1 MKKEIL
7 TVISNRPVDALSKV
21 YQMELSGCSEEQRP
35 GQFVNIELDGLFL
48 RRPISVCDWKD
59 GVLTLL
65 YKLVGKGTA
74 LMATLQPGARLDVLC
89 SLGNGF
95 DIDVPALTRPDV
107 PTIAGPDIPALTRPD
122 VPTIAGFDVPAL
134 TRPLL
139 VGGGIGTAPLYLL
152 ARRLKERG
160 VSPTVILGFNTA
172 SEIIYEKEFKALGL
186 RTLVTTVDGSY
197 GTPGFVTAA
206 LPLLASASA
215 PSTVGDSGYAPSSV
229 GDSVSDPS
237 SVAASVSDSST
248 VGDSV
253 SDPSSVG
260 ASGYDYCYACGPMPM
275 LRALAPKLASPA
287 QFSLEER
294 MGCGTGICMGCT
306 CPQLT
311 GTKRICKD
319 GPVFR
324 LDEISF

>member
-95 DIDVPALTRPDV
+95 DID
-107 PTIAGPDIPALTRPD
+107 IPALARPD

-197 GTPGFVTAA
+197 GTPGFVTDA

-215 PSTVGDSGYAPSSV
+215 PSSVGAPVSAPSTVGDSVFAPSTVGDSGY
-229 GDSVSDPS
+229 
-237 SVAASVSDSST
+237 
-248 VGDSV
+248 
-253 SDPSSVG
+253 
-260 ASGYDYCYACGPMPM
+260 DYCFACGPMPM

>member
-95 DIDVPALTRPDV
+95 DIDIPAFTRPDV
-107 PTIAGPDIPALTRPD
+107 PTSAGP
-122 VPTIAGFDVPAL
+122 DVPAL

-197 GTPGFVTAA
+197 GTPGFVTDA
-206 LPLLASASA
+206 LPLLASASVSD
-215 PSTVGDSGYAPSSV
+215 PSTVGAC
-229 GDSVSDPS
+229 
-237 SVAASVSDSST
+237 
-248 VGDSV
+248 
-253 SDPSSVG
+253 
-260 ASGYDYCYACGPMPM
+260 GYDYCFACGPMPM

>member
-95 DIDVPALTRPDV
+95 DID
-107 PTIAGPDIPALTRPD
+107 IPALTRP
-122 VPTIAGFDVPAL
+122 DVPAL

-215 PSTVGDSGYAPSSV
+215 PSSV
-229 GDSVSDPS
+229 GDSVSNPS
-237 SVAASVSDSST
+237 SVGASVSDTST

-253 SDPSSVG
+253 FAPASVG
-260 ASGYDYCYACGPMPM
+260 ACGYDYCFACGPMPM
-275 LRALAPKLASPA
+275 LRALAPKLATPA

>member
-21 YQMELSGCSEEQRP
+21 YQMDLSGCSEEQRP

-95 DIDVPALTRPDV
+95 DIDITALTRP
-107 PTIAGPDIPALTRPD
+107 
-122 VPTIAGFDVPAL
+122 DVPAL

-197 GTPGFVTAA
+197 GTPGFVTDA
-206 LPLLASASA
+206 LPLL
-215 PSTVGDSGYAPSSV
+215 
-229 GDSVSDPS
+229 
-237 SVAASVSDSST
+237 
-248 VGDSV
+248 
-253 SDPSSVG
+253 

>member
-95 DIDVPALTRPDV
+95 DIDIPALARPDV
-107 PTIAGPDIPALTRPD
+107 PA
-122 VPTIAGFDVPAL
+122 F

-197 GTPGFVTAA
+197 GTPGFVTDA
-206 LPLLASASA
+206 LPLLASAS
-215 PSTVGDSGYAPSSV
+215 DPSSV
-229 GDSVSDPS
+229 GASVSDP
-237 SVAASVSDSST
+237 ST

-253 SDPSSVG
+253 SASYSVG
-260 ASGYDYCYACGPMPM
+260 ASGYDYCFACGPMPM

>member
-95 DIDVPALTRPDV
+95 DID
-107 PTIAGPDIPALTRPD
+107 I
-122 VPTIAGFDVPAL
+122 PAL

-206 LPLLASASA
+206 LPLLASAS
-215 PSTVGDSGYAPSSV
+215 DPSSV
-229 GDSVSDPS
+229 GASVSDP
-237 SVAASVSDSST
+237 ST

-253 SDPSSVG
+253 SAPSSVG
-260 ASGYDYCYACGPMPM
+260 ACGYDYCFACGPMPM

>member
-95 DIDVPALTRPDV
+95 DIDIPAPARPDV
-107 PTIAGPDIPALTRPD
+107 PTIAGPDVPAFTRP
-122 VPTIAGFDVPAL
+122 DVPAL

-197 GTPGFVTAA
+197 GTPGFVTDA
-206 LPLLASASA
+206 LPLLASASDA
-215 PSTVGDSGYAPSSV
+215 SSV
-229 GDSVSDPS
+229 GASVSDPS
-237 SVAASVSDSST
+237 T
-248 VGDSV
+248 
-253 SDPSSVG
+253 VG
-260 ASGYDYCYACGPMPM
+260 ASGYDYCFACGPMPM

>member
-95 DIDVPALTRPDV
+95 DIDLPAFTRPDVPTIASSDIPALTRPDV
-107 PTIAGPDIPALTRPD
+107 PTIAGPD
-122 VPTIAGFDVPAL
+122 VPAFI
-134 TRPLL
+134 RPLL

-197 GTPGFVTAA
+197 GTPGFVTDA
-206 LPLLASASA
+206 LPLLASAS
-215 PSTVGDSGYAPSSV
+215 DLSSV
-229 GDSVSDPS
+229 GASVSDPS
-237 SVAASVSDSST
+237 TVGASVSDPST
-248 VGDSV
+248 IGDSV

-260 ASGYDYCYACGPMPM
+260 ACGYDYCFACGPMPM

>member
-65 YKLVGKGTA
+65 YKLVGKGTT
-74 LMATLQPGARLDVLC
+74 LMAILQPGARLDVLC

-95 DIDVPALTRPDV
+95 DIDIPAPTRPDV
-107 PTIAGPDIPALTRPD
+107 PTIA
-122 VPTIAGFDVPAL
+122 
-134 TRPLL
+134 RPLL

-197 GTPGFVTAA
+197 GTPGFVTDA
-206 LPLLASASA
+206 LPLL
-215 PSTVGDSGYAPSSV
+215 
-229 GDSVSDPS
+229 
-237 SVAASVSDSST
+237 ASVSDSST

-253 SDPSSVG
+253 SDPSTVGASVSDTSTVGDSVFAPASVG
-260 ASGYDYCYACGPMPM
+260 ACGYDYCYACGPMPM

>member
-95 DIDVPALTRPDV
+95 DID
-107 PTIAGPDIPALTRPD
+107 IPALTRPD
-122 VPTIAGFDVPAL
+122 VPAF

-197 GTPGFVTAA
+197 GTPGFVTDA
-206 LPLLASASA
+206 LPLLASASVSD
-215 PSTVGDSGYAPSSV
+215 PSTVGAC
-229 GDSVSDPS
+229 
-237 SVAASVSDSST
+237 
-248 VGDSV
+248 
-253 SDPSSVG
+253 
-260 ASGYDYCYACGPMPM
+260 GYDYCYACGPMPM

>member
-95 DIDVPALTRPDV
+95 DIDIPAPARPD
-107 PTIAGPDIPALTRPD
+107 APA
-122 VPTIAGFDVPAL
+122 F

-197 GTPGFVTAA
+197 GTHGFVTAA

-215 PSTVGDSGYAPSSV
+215 PSSVGDSVSDPSTV

-237 SVAASVSDSST
+237 SVAAPST
-248 VGDSV
+248 VG
-253 SDPSSVG
+253 
-260 ASGYDYCYACGPMPM
+260 ACGYDYCFACGPMPM

>member
-95 DIDVPALTRPDV
+95 DI
-107 PTIAGPDIPALTRPD
+107 
-122 VPTIAGFDVPAL
+122 PAL

-197 GTPGFVTAA
+197 GTPGFVTDA
-206 LPLLASASA
+206 LPLLASVSA
-215 PSTVGDSGYAPSSV
+215 P
-229 GDSVSDPS
+229 
-237 SVAASVSDSST
+237 ST

-253 SDPSSVG
+253 SDPSIVGDSVSAPSTVG
-260 ASGYDYCYACGPMPM
+260 ACGYDYCFACGPMPM
-275 LRALAPKLASPA
+275 LRALAPKLATPA

>member
-95 DIDVPALTRPDV
+95 DIDIPAPARPDV
-107 PTIAGPDIPALTRPD
+107 PASASSDIPAFTSPD
-122 VPTIAGFDVPAL
+122 VPAF

-197 GTPGFVTAA
+197 GTPGFVTDA
-206 LPLLASASA
+206 LPLLASASDA
-215 PSTVGDSGYAPSSV
+215 SSV
-229 GDSVSDPS
+229 GASVSAPS
-237 SVAASVSDSST
+237 SVAA
-248 VGDSV
+248 
-253 SDPSSVG
+253 PSSVG
-260 ASGYDYCYACGPMPM
+260 ASGYDYCFACGPMPM

>member
-95 DIDVPALTRPDV
+95 DID
-107 PTIAGPDIPALTRPD
+107 IPALTRPD
-122 VPTIAGFDVPAL
+122 VPAF

-197 GTPGFVTAA
+197 GTPGFVTDA
-206 LPLLASASA
+206 LPLLASAS
-215 PSTVGDSGYAPSSV
+215 
-229 GDSVSDPS
+229 
-237 SVAASVSDSST
+237 
-248 VGDSV
+248 
-253 SDPSSVG
+253 DPSSVG
-260 ASGYDYCYACGPMPM
+260 ASVSDPSTVGASVSDLSTVGDSISDLSSVADSGYDYCYACGPMPM

>member
-95 DIDVPALTRPDV
+95 DID
-107 PTIAGPDIPALTRPD
+107 IPA
-122 VPTIAGFDVPAL
+122 F

-197 GTPGFVTAA
+197 GTPGFVTDA

-215 PSTVGDSGYAPSSV
+215 PSSV
-229 GDSVSDPS
+229 GAPVSDP
-237 SVAASVSDSST
+237 ST

-253 SDPSSVG
+253 SDPSTVG

>member
-95 DIDVPALTRPDV
+95 DID
-107 PTIAGPDIPALTRPD
+107 IPALTRPD
-122 VPTIAGFDVPAL
+122 VPAF

-197 GTPGFVTAA
+197 GTPGFVTDA
-206 LPLLASASA
+206 LPLLASAS
-215 PSTVGDSGYAPSSV
+215 DPSSV
-229 GDSVSDPS
+229 GASVSDP
-237 SVAASVSDSST
+237 ST

-253 SDPSSVG
+253 SASYSVG
-260 ASGYDYCYACGPMPM
+260 ACGYDYCFACGPMPM

>member
-21 YQMELSGCSEEQRP
+21 YQMELSGCSKEQRP

-95 DIDVPALTRPDV
+95 DIDIPAPARPDL
-107 PTIAGPDIPALTRPD
+107 PAFTRPDIPAF
-122 VPTIAGFDVPAL
+122 A
-134 TRPLL
+134 RPLL

-197 GTPGFVTAA
+197 GTPGFVTDA
-206 LPLLASASA
+206 LPLLASASD
-215 PSTVGDSGYAPSSV
+215 PSTVGD
-229 GDSVSDPS
+229 
-237 SVAASVSDSST
+237 SVSDSST
-248 VGDSV
+248 VG
-253 SDPSSVG
+253 
-260 ASGYDYCYACGPMPM
+260 ASGYDYCFACGPMPM

>member
-21 YQMELSGCSEEQRP
+21 YQMELSGCSKEQRP

-95 DIDVPALTRPDV
+95 DIDIPSLT
-107 PTIAGPDIPALTRPD
+107 GP
-122 VPTIAGFDVPAL
+122 DVPAL
-134 TRPLL
+134 ARPLL

-197 GTPGFVTAA
+197 GTPGFVTDA
-206 LPLLASASA
+206 LPLLASVSE
-215 PSTVGDSGYAPSSV
+215 PSTVG
-229 GDSVSDPS
+229 
-237 SVAASVSDSST
+237 ASVSNPST

-253 SDPSSVG
+253 SDPSTVG
-260 ASGYDYCYACGPMPM
+260 ACGYDYCFACGPMPM

>member
-95 DIDVPALTRPDV
+95 DIDIPALTRPDV
-107 PTIAGPDIPALTRPD
+107 PTIAGPD
-122 VPTIAGFDVPAL
+122 VPAFA
-134 TRPLL
+134 RPLL

-197 GTPGFVTAA
+197 GTPGFVTDA
-206 LPLLASASA
+206 LPLLASASD
-215 PSTVGDSGYAPSSV
+215 PSTVG
-229 GDSVSDPS
+229 
-237 SVAASVSDSST
+237 ASVSDSS
-248 VGDSV
+248 
-253 SDPSSVG
+253 SVG
-260 ASGYDYCYACGPMPM
+260 ASVSAPSIVGASVSAPSSAADSGYDYCFACGPMPM

>member
-95 DIDVPALTRPDV
+95 DIDIPALARPDV
-107 PTIAGPDIPALTRPD
+107 PTIAGP
-122 VPTIAGFDVPAL
+122 DVPAL

-152 ARRLKERG
+152 ARRLTERG

-197 GTPGFVTAA
+197 GTPGFVTDA
-206 LPLLASASA
+206 LPLLASVS
-215 PSTVGDSGYAPSSV
+215 APSSV

-237 SVAASVSDSST
+237 TVGASVSDTST

-253 SDPSSVG
+253 FAPASVG
-260 ASGYDYCYACGPMPM
+260 ACGYDYCYACGPMPM

>member
-7 TVISNRPVDALSKV
+7 TLISNRPVDALSKV

-95 DIDVPALTRPDV
+95 DIDIPASTRPDV
-107 PTIAGPDIPALTRPD
+107 PTIAS
-122 VPTIAGFDVPAL
+122 
-134 TRPLL
+134 PLL

-197 GTPGFVTAA
+197 GTPGFVTDA
-206 LPLLASASA
+206 LPLLASASVSD
-215 PSTVGDSGYAPSSV
+215 PSTVG
-229 GDSVSDPS
+229 
-237 SVAASVSDSST
+237 ASVSSPST
-248 VGDSV
+248 
-253 SDPSSVG
+253 VG
-260 ASGYDYCYACGPMPM
+260 ASGYDYCFACGPMPM

-319 GPVFR
+319 GPVFS

>member
-95 DIDVPALTRPDV
+95 DID
-107 PTIAGPDIPALTRPD
+107 IPALTRPD
-122 VPTIAGFDVPAL
+122 VPTIAGHDVPAFTRSDL
-134 TRPLL
+134 PALARPLL

-197 GTPGFVTAA
+197 GTPGFVTDA
-206 LPLLASASA
+206 LPLLASASD
-215 PSTVGDSGYAPSSV
+215 PSTVGV
-229 GDSVSDPS
+229 SVSDP
-237 SVAASVSDSST
+237 ST

-253 SDPSSVG
+253 SDPSTVG
-260 ASGYDYCYACGPMPM
+260 ACGYDYCYACGPMPM
-275 LRALAPKLASPA
+275 LRALAPKLATPA

>member
-21 YQMELSGCSEEQRP
+21 YQMDLSGCSEEQRP
-35 GQFVNIELDGLFL
+35 GQFVNLELDGLFL

-95 DIDVPALTRPDV
+95 DIDVPAFARPDV
-107 PTIAGPDIPALTRPD
+107 PTITGPDVPVLTRPD
-122 VPTIAGFDVPAL
+122 IPAL

-197 GTPGFVTAA
+197 GTPGFVTDA
-206 LPLLASASA
+206 LPLLASA
-215 PSTVGDSGYAPSSV
+215 
-229 GDSVSDPS
+229 PS
-237 SVAASVSDSST
+237 SVAD
-248 VGDSV
+248 
-253 SDPSSVG
+253 
-260 ASGYDYCYACGPMPM
+260 SGYDYCFACGPMPM

>member
-59 GVLTLL
+59 GILTLL

-95 DIDVPALTRPDV
+95 DID
-107 PTIAGPDIPALTRPD
+107 IPALTRPD
-122 VPTIAGFDVPAL
+122 IPAL
-134 TRPLL
+134 ARPLL

-197 GTPGFVTAA
+197 GTPGFVTDA
-206 LPLLASASA
+206 LPLL
-215 PSTVGDSGYAPSSV
+215 
-229 GDSVSDPS
+229 
-237 SVAASVSDSST
+237 ASVSDSST
-248 VGDSV
+248 VG
-253 SDPSSVG
+253 
-260 ASGYDYCYACGPMPM
+260 ACGYDYCFACGPMPM
-275 LRALAPKLASPA
+275 LRALAPKLATPA

>member
-95 DIDVPALTRPDV
+95 DIDIPAPARPDLPAFTRPDL
-107 PTIAGPDIPALTRPD
+107 PAL
-122 VPTIAGFDVPAL
+122 A
-134 TRPLL
+134 RPLL

-197 GTPGFVTAA
+197 GTPGFVTDA
-206 LPLLASASA
+206 LPLLASASD
-215 PSTVGDSGYAPSSV
+215 PSTVG
-229 GDSVSDPS
+229 
-237 SVAASVSDSST
+237 ASVSDSS
-248 VGDSV
+248 
-253 SDPSSVG
+253 SVG
-260 ASGYDYCYACGPMPM
+260 ASVSAPSIVGASVSAPSSAADSGYDYCFACGPMPM

>member
-7 TVISNRPVDALSKV
+7 TVIANRPVDALSKV

-95 DIDVPALTRPDV
+95 DID
-107 PTIAGPDIPALTRPD
+107 IPAF
-122 VPTIAGFDVPAL
+122 A
-134 TRPLL
+134 RPLL

-197 GTPGFVTAA
+197 GTPGFVTDA

-215 PSTVGDSGYAPSSV
+215 PSSV
-229 GDSVSDPS
+229 GD
-237 SVAASVSDSST
+237 SVSDSST
-248 VGDSV
+248 VGASV
-253 SDPSSVG
+253 SAPSSVG
-260 ASGYDYCYACGPMPM
+260 ACGYDYCFACGPMPM

>member
-95 DIDVPALTRPDV
+95 DIDLPAL
-107 PTIAGPDIPALTRPD
+107 A
-122 VPTIAGFDVPAL
+122 
-134 TRPLL
+134 RPLL

-206 LPLLASASA
+206 LPLLASAS
-215 PSTVGDSGYAPSSV
+215 DPSSV
-229 GDSVSDPS
+229 GASVSDPSTIGDSVSDPS
-237 SVAASVSDSST
+237 T
-248 VGDSV
+248 
-253 SDPSSVG
+253 VG

>member
-95 DIDVPALTRPDV
+95 DIDVPALTRP
-107 PTIAGPDIPALTRPD
+107 
-122 VPTIAGFDVPAL
+122 
-134 TRPLL
+134 LL

-152 ARRLKERG
+152 ARRLTERG
-160 VSPTVILGFNTA
+160 LSPTVILGFNTA

-197 GTPGFVTAA
+197 GTPGFVTDA

-215 PSTVGDSGYAPSSV
+215 PSTVGA
-229 GDSVSDPS
+229 SVSDP
-237 SVAASVSDSST
+237 ST

-253 SDPSSVG
+253 SDPSTVG
-260 ASGYDYCYACGPMPM
+260 ACGYDYCFACGPMPM

>member
-95 DIDVPALTRPDV
+95 DID
-107 PTIAGPDIPALTRPD
+107 IPALTRPD
-122 VPTIAGFDVPAL
+122 LPAFA
-134 TRPLL
+134 RPLL

-160 VSPTVILGFNTA
+160 VSPTVILGFNIA

-206 LPLLASASA
+206 LPLLAS
-215 PSTVGDSGYAPSSV
+215 
-229 GDSVSDPS
+229 
-237 SVAASVSDSST
+237 VSDSS
-248 VGDSV
+248 SV
-253 SDPSSVG
+253 AD
-260 ASGYDYCYACGPMPM
+260 SGYDYCYACGPMPM

>member
-95 DIDVPALTRPDV
+95 DIDIPALTRPDV
-107 PTIAGPDIPALTRPD
+107 PTIAGP
-122 VPTIAGFDVPAL
+122 DVPAL

-197 GTPGFVTAA
+197 GTPGFVTDA
-206 LPLLASASA
+206 LPLLASAS
-215 PSTVGDSGYAPSSV
+215 DPSSV
-229 GDSVSDPS
+229 GDSVSD
-237 SVAASVSDSST
+237 SST
-248 VGDSV
+248 
-253 SDPSSVG
+253 VG
-260 ASGYDYCYACGPMPM
+260 ASGYDYCFACGPMPM

-287 QFSLEER
+287 QFILEAR

>member
-74 LMATLQPGARLDVLC
+74 LMATLQPGARLEVLC

-95 DIDVPALTRPDV
+95 DIDIPAPARPDV
-107 PTIAGPDIPALTRPD
+107 PAFA
-122 VPTIAGFDVPAL
+122 
-134 TRPLL
+134 RPLL

-197 GTPGFVTAA
+197 GTPGFVTDA

-215 PSTVGDSGYAPSSV
+215 PSTVGA
-229 GDSVSDPS
+229 SVSDP
-237 SVAASVSDSST
+237 ST

-253 SDPSSVG
+253 SAPSSASDPSTVG
-260 ASGYDYCYACGPMPM
+260 ASGYDYCFACGPMPM

>member
-95 DIDVPALTRPDV
+95 DID
-107 PTIAGPDIPALTRPD
+107 IPAS
-122 VPTIAGFDVPAL
+122 A
-134 TRPLL
+134 RPLL

-197 GTPGFVTAA
+197 GTPGFVTDA
-206 LPLLASASA
+206 LPLLASVSE
-215 PSTVGDSGYAPSSV
+215 PSTVG
-229 GDSVSDPS
+229 
-237 SVAASVSDSST
+237 ASVSNPST

-253 SDPSSVG
+253 SDPSTVG
-260 ASGYDYCYACGPMPM
+260 ASGYDYCFACGPMPM

>member
-74 LMATLQPGARLDVLC
+74 LMASLQPGARLDVLC

-95 DIDVPALTRPDV
+95 DIDIPAPAGPDV
-107 PTIAGPDIPALTRPD
+107 PA
-122 VPTIAGFDVPAL
+122 F

-197 GTPGFVTAA
+197 GTPGFVTDA
-206 LPLLASASA
+206 LPFLASASDLSSVGA
-215 PSTVGDSGYAPSSV
+215 SVSNPSTVGDSFSAPSSV
-229 GDSVSDPS
+229 ADSVSDPS
-237 SVAASVSDSST
+237 T
-248 VGDSV
+248 VG
-253 SDPSSVG
+253 
-260 ASGYDYCYACGPMPM
+260 ACGYDYCFACGPMPM

>member
-95 DIDVPALTRPDV
+95 DIDITALARPDV
-107 PTIAGPDIPALTRPD
+107 PA
-122 VPTIAGFDVPAL
+122 F

-206 LPLLASASA
+206 LPLLASVSE
-215 PSTVGDSGYAPSSV
+215 PSTVGV
-229 GDSVSDPS
+229 SVSNP
-237 SVAASVSDSST
+237 ST

-253 SDPSSVG
+253 SDSSTVG

>member
-95 DIDVPALTRPDV
+95 DID
-107 PTIAGPDIPALTRPD
+107 IPAL
-122 VPTIAGFDVPAL
+122 A
-134 TRPLL
+134 RPLL

-197 GTPGFVTAA
+197 GTPGFVTDA
-206 LPLLASASA
+206 LPLLASASD
-215 PSTVGDSGYAPSSV
+215 PSTVG
-229 GDSVSDPS
+229 
-237 SVAASVSDSST
+237 ASVSDSS
-248 VGDSV
+248 
-253 SDPSSVG
+253 SVG
-260 ASGYDYCYACGPMPM
+260 ASVSAPSIVGASVSAPSSAADSGYDYCFACGPMPM

>member
-95 DIDVPALTRPDV
+95 DIDIPAFTRPDV
-107 PTIAGPDIPALTRPD
+107 PTIAGPD
-122 VPTIAGFDVPAL
+122 VPAFA
-134 TRPLL
+134 RPLL

-197 GTPGFVTAA
+197 GTPGFVTDA
-206 LPLLASASA
+206 LPLLASASD
-215 PSTVGDSGYAPSSV
+215 PSTVG
-229 GDSVSDPS
+229 
-237 SVAASVSDSST
+237 ASVSDSS
-248 VGDSV
+248 
-253 SDPSSVG
+253 SVG
-260 ASGYDYCYACGPMPM
+260 ASVSAPSSAADSGYDYCFACGPMPM

>member
-95 DIDVPALTRPDV
+95 DIDIPAFTRPDV

-122 VPTIAGFDVPAL
+122 IPAF

-197 GTPGFVTAA
+197 GTPGFVTDA
-206 LPLLASASA
+206 LPLLASVSE
-215 PSTVGDSGYAPSSV
+215 PSTVG
-229 GDSVSDPS
+229 
-237 SVAASVSDSST
+237 ASVSNPST

-253 SDPSSVG
+253 SASYSVG
-260 ASGYDYCYACGPMPM
+260 ACGYDYCFACGPMPM

>member
-95 DIDVPALTRPDV
+95 DID
-107 PTIAGPDIPALTRPD
+107 IDIPALTRPD
-122 VPTIAGFDVPAL
+122 VPTFAGPDVPAL

-152 ARRLKERG
+152 ARRLTERG

-197 GTPGFVTAA
+197 GTPGFVTDA

-215 PSTVGDSGYAPSSV
+215 PS
-229 GDSVSDPS
+229 
-237 SVAASVSDSST
+237 
-248 VGDSV
+248 
-253 SDPSSVG
+253 SVG
-260 ASGYDYCYACGPMPM
+260 ACGYDYCYACGPMPM
-275 LRALAPKLASPA
+275 LRALAPKLATPA

>member
-95 DIDVPALTRPDV
+95 DIDIPAFTRPDV
-107 PTIAGPDIPALTRPD
+107 PA
-122 VPTIAGFDVPAL
+122 F

-197 GTPGFVTAA
+197 GTPGFVTDA
-206 LPLLASASA
+206 LPLLASVSE
-215 PSTVGDSGYAPSSV
+215 PSTVG
-229 GDSVSDPS
+229 
-237 SVAASVSDSST
+237 ASVSSPST
-248 VGDSV
+248 
-253 SDPSSVG
+253 VG
-260 ASGYDYCYACGPMPM
+260 ASGYDYCFACGPMPM

>member
-95 DIDVPALTRPDV
+95 DIDIPALTRPDV
-107 PTIAGPDIPALTRPD
+107 PTIAGPD
-122 VPTIAGFDVPAL
+122 VPAFA
-134 TRPLL
+134 RPLL

-197 GTPGFVTAA
+197 GTPGFVTDA
-206 LPLLASASA
+206 LPLLASASD
-215 PSTVGDSGYAPSSV
+215 PSTVGV
-229 GDSVSDPS
+229 SVSDP
-237 SVAASVSDSST
+237 ST

-253 SDPSSVG
+253 SDPSTVG
-260 ASGYDYCYACGPMPM
+260 ACGYDYCYACGPMPM